1 VPALTLITT
10 RTRLMGGSES
20 TAAWMEVKSP
30 EAGFRSTT
38 SE

>member
-1 VPALTLITT
+1 MTT
-10 RTRLMGGSES
+10 RTRLTAGSES

-30 EAGFRSTT
+30 AAGFRSTT